1 MIAQD
6 VLSVWPTPLA
16 LGDTIGDG
24 VQIEDYRFDLYSSYG
39 AFELKI

>member
-24 VQIEDYRFDLYSSYG
+24 VRVEDNRFDLYSSYG
-39 AFELKI
+39 AFALEI